1 MIKKNIL
8 ITGGGGFI
16 GSNISLKLLKEGHNV
31 TILDNLSEQ
40 IHGKNAEI
48 PFDLKGKVTFIKGDV
63 RNKDDWR
70 KAVQGQDIIV
80 HLAAETGTGQSMYEI
95 SKYSEVNI
103 NGTANMLDILINN
116 KNDIKKIVLASS
128 RVVYGEGKYNCN
140 NCGIVFPESRN
151 NDDMSKGGFKVKCP
165 ICNHVVE
172 PLPTDEVSKIHP
184 ISIYGI
190 TKQTQEELIL
200 TICKTTNI
208 PAVIFRY
215 QNVYGPGQSL
225 SNPYTGILS
234 IFSTRIKNNNDI
246 YIFEDGKESRDFVY
260 IDDVIDATIRGI
272 EKEDANYE
280 IFNVGSGEA
289 IDILQVA
296 NTLKNEFNSNVNIKI
311 TGDYRIGDIRSNY
324 ADLIKIKEKLGYEPK
339 VNFKE
344 GIKKFVKWVEKQGI
358 KNDLYEKS
366 IKEIKKKGFFIS
378 E

>member
-1 MIKKNIL
+1 MRIQK
-8 ITGGGGFI
+8 FI
-16 GSNISLKLLKEGHNV
+16 QY
-31 TILDNLSEQ
+31 LS
-40 IHGKNAEI
+40 
-48 PFDLKGKVTFIKGDV
+48 
-63 RNKDDWR
+63 
-70 KAVQGQDIIV
+70 
-80 HLAAETGTGQSMYEI
+80 
-95 SKYSEVNI
+95 
-103 NGTANMLDILINN
+103 
-116 KNDIKKIVLASS
+116 
-128 RVVYGEGKYNCN
+128 
-140 NCGIVFPESRN
+140 
-151 NDDMSKGGFKVKCP
+151 
-165 ICNHVVE
+165 
-172 PLPTDEVSKIHP
+172 

-296 NTLKNEFNSNVNIKI
+296 NTLKNEVNSNVNIKI

-344 GIKKFVKWVEKQGI
+344 GIKKFVKWIEKQGI
-358 KNDLYEKS
+358 KNDLYEES
-366 IKEIKKKGFFIS
+366 IKEIKKKGFFIN